1 MTQELIKNADS
12 QAPASTCRPDWIK
25 TPGSLVRGKFQS
37 PGSASTSLVLCV
49 DTAVKLSRVYTGPTQ
64 STGLFH
70 LSFNRPMPCTENK
83 HPSFSYQTMHS
94 LKSFLSSFERRALC
108 DIFKLTLF
116 CLKIATCKVECVVQR
131 TCLSAFAPLPPCT
144 TVEPAGILV
153 LQKTEPTAPQAVH
166 VWETVC
172 LGEGQTFCTRRWGGV
187 TPER

>member
-1 MTQELIKNADS
+1 M
-12 QAPASTCRPDWIK
+12 
-25 TPGSLVRGKFQS
+25 
-37 PGSASTSLVLCV
+37 LCV

-116 CLKIATCKVECVVQR
+116 CLKIRWKDFWTGEKASRSGKQPPTERQATEVRGFVDREG
-131 TCLSAFAPLPPCT
+131 F
-144 TVEPAGILV
+144 
-153 LQKTEPTAPQAVH
+153 
-166 VWETVC
+166 VC
-172 LGEGQTFCTRRWGGV
+172 LLNMKVRILRGHCPAPAKS
-187 TPER
+187 TPSLLRSNSNIIIALFFFF